1 MRKLILLCGLIIS
14 VSSNAQTKGSAVV
27 LRVGYAHT
35 RGAEKLYTNLT
46 GEAITGFKDNFSL
59 LGIEIYHRRNKW
71 VAALEATAGAQKA
84 RPNGIYSLKPYNN
97 AAHAR
102 IGYVVY
108 EGKEWWFYPSAGIGV
123 SMISLSQREKLLG
136 KTTKI
141 DDVHLYSPSFDFG
154 LNLDLQTTKER
165 SQQKRTGG
173 LVLGIRAGY
182 RFSIESSAWRNRSG
196 ERLNAAKFRNNSYY
210 LTLVAGG
217 GLFCNTR
224 K

>member
-84 RPNGIYSLKPYNN
+84 RPNGIYSLMQHM
-97 AAHAR
+97 HA
-102 IGYVVY
+102 
-108 EGKEWWFYPSAGIGV
+108 
-123 SMISLSQREKLLG
+123 
-136 KTTKI
+136 
-141 DDVHLYSPSFDFG
+141 
-154 LNLDLQTTKER
+154 
-165 SQQKRTGG
+165 
-173 LVLGIRAGY
+173 
-182 RFSIESSAWRNRSG
+182 
-196 ERLNAAKFRNNSYY
+196 
-210 LTLVAGG
+210 
-217 GLFCNTR
+217 
-224 K
+224 